1 MVNAQVGKSKNDQL
15 NESQLENLENFLAK
29 INYTIEDLFRE
40 GEIDIYSNISID
52 ENEFPTTNKNLR
64 KGIQYLLK
72 KFNLDWVISKI
83 AYDLYL
89 RFDKTIS
96 QGQAV
101 AVIRR
106 ATGVKL
112 SSTARSQLYELR
124 KKIQRYKRFLTFFEE
139 WGVKF
144 DFSLKIILLGFEVPF
159 KNELII
165 PLFKPQPYT
174 PQTIGVEFLLTERN
188 VLENTLVKLHIWN
201 MSTDD
206 KFSSIRPNYYKGSCG
221 AIFVYD
227 NNNPESFEKIKLY
240 FSELK
245 GTTDLKFKLKKKSKI
260 SVEMPRILIET
271 GVSNLVS
278 WKEGQS
284 LAESIGAHYFK
295 MPKINRANFN
305 EVLTFL
311 TLQII
316 TRAQPAK

>member
-1 MVNAQVGKSKNDQL
+1 MTQVGKNKNDQL
-15 NESQLENLENFLAK
+15 NESQLENLENFLSK
-29 INYTIEDLFRE
+29 INYTLEDLFRE
-40 GEIDIYSNISID
+40 GKIDIYSNISIN
-52 ENEFPTTNKNLR
+52 ENEFPNINKNLR
-64 KGIQYLLK
+64 KGIQHLLN

-96 QGQAV
+96 QGQAE

-106 ATGVKL
+106 ATGLKL

-124 KKIQRYKRFLTFFEE
+124 KKIQRYKRFLTYFEE

-144 DFSLKIILLGFEVPF
+144 DFTLKIILLGFDVPF
-159 KNELII
+159 KNELIT
-165 PLFKPQPYT
+165 PLFKTQLYT

-188 VLENTLVKLHIWN
+188 VLENTLVKLHLWN
-201 MSTDD
+201 MSGDI
-206 KFSSIRPNYYKGSCG
+206 KFRSIRPNYYKGSCG
-221 AIFVYD
+221 AIFAYD
-227 NNNPESFEKIKLY
+227 NNNPASFEKIKLY

-245 GTTDLKFKLKKKSKI
+245 GATDLKFKLKKKSKI
-260 SVEMPRILIET
+260 TVEMPRILIET
-271 GVSNLVS
+271 GESKLVS

-295 MPKINRANFN
+295 MPKINRSNFN

-316 TRAQPAK
+316 TRAQPTT

>member
-1 MVNAQVGKSKNDQL
+1 MVNAQVDKSKNEQL
-15 NESQLENLENFLAK
+15 NESQLENLENFLVK
-29 INYTIEDLFRE
+29 INYTLEDLFRE
-40 GEIDIYSNISID
+40 GEIDIYSHISVD
-52 ENEFPTTNKNLR
+52 ENELPTINKKLR
-64 KGIQYLLK
+64 KGIQYLSK

-89 RFDKTIS
+89 KFEKTIS
-96 QGQAV
+96 QGQAE

-106 ATGVKL
+106 VIGLRL

-144 DFSLKIILLGFEVPF
+144 DFTLKIILFGLDVPL
-159 KNELII
+159 KHELIT
-165 PLFKPQPYT
+165 PVFRTQPYS
-174 PQTIGVEFLLTERN
+174 PRIIGVEFLLTERN

-201 MSTDD
+201 MSGDN
-206 KFSSIRPNYYKGSCG
+206 KFNSIRPNYYKGSCG

-227 NNNPESFEKIKLY
+227 NNNPESFEKINLY

-245 GTTDLKFKLKKKSKI
+245 GATDLKFKLKKKSKI

-271 GVSNLVS
+271 GESNRVS

-295 MPKINRANFN
+295 MPKINRSNFN

-316 TRAQPAK
+316 TRAQPTK

>member
-1 MVNAQVGKSKNDQL
+1 MVNTQAGKSKNDRL
-15 NESQLENLENFLAK
+15 NNSQLKNLENFLVK
-29 INYTIEDLFRE
+29 INYTVEDLFRE
-40 GEIDIYSNISID
+40 GEIDIYSNISVDDDKFLTI
-52 ENEFPTTNKNLR
+52 NKNLR
-64 KGIQYLLK
+64 KGIQYLSK

-89 RFDKTIS
+89 RFEKTIS
-96 QGQAV
+96 QGQAE
-101 AVIRR
+101 AIIRR
-106 ATGVKL
+106 VTGIKL

-124 KKIQRYKRFLTFFEE
+124 KKIKRYKRFLTFFEE

-144 DFSLKIILLGFEVPF
+144 DFTFKIVLLGFDVPL

-165 PLFKPQPYT
+165 PIFKPQPYA
-174 PQTIGVEFLLTERN
+174 PQAIGVEFLLSERN
-188 VLENTLVKLHIWN
+188 ALENTLVKLHIWN
-201 MSTDD
+201 MSGEN
-206 KFSSIRPNYYKGSCG
+206 KFRSIRPNYYKGSCG

-245 GTTDLKFKLKKKSKI
+245 RATDLEFKLKKKSKI
-260 SVEMPRILIET
+260 SVKMPRILIET
-271 GVSNLVS
+271 GESKFIS
-278 WKEGQS
+278 WKEAQS

-295 MPKINRANFN
+295 VPKINRANFN

-316 TRAQPAK
+316 TRAQPSK

>member
-1 MVNAQVGKSKNDQL
+1 MVNTQMGKRNSGQL
-15 NESQLENLENFLAK
+15 TESQFENLENFLIK
-29 INYTIEDLFRE
+29 LNYTINDLFRE
-40 GEIDIYSNISID
+40 GEIDIYSNISI
-52 ENEFPTTNKNLR
+52 EEYEILNFNAKIKN
-64 KGIQYLLK
+64 GIQYLLN
-72 KFNLDWVISKI
+72 KFNLNWVISKI

-89 RFDKTIS
+89 RFEKTIS
-96 QGQAV
+96 QGQAE

-144 DFSLKIILLGFEVPF
+144 DFTLKIVLLGFEVPF
-159 KNELII
+159 KNELIT
-165 PLFKPQPYT
+165 PNFKSQPYT

-201 MSTDD
+201 ISGDNRF
-206 KFSSIRPNYYKGSCG
+206 KPIRPNYYKGSCG

-271 GVSNLVS
+271 GESNLVS

-284 LAESIGAHYFK
+284 LAESIEAHYFK
-295 MPKINRANFN
+295 MPRINRANFN

-316 TRAQPAK
+316 TRAQPTK

>member
-1 MVNAQVGKSKNDQL
+1 MVNAQGDKSKNEQL
-15 NESQLENLENFLAK
+15 NESQLENLENFLVK
-29 INYTIEDLFRE
+29 INYTLGDLFRE
-40 GEIDIYSNISID
+40 GEIDIYSHISVD
-52 ENEFPTTNKNLR
+52 ENELPTINQKLR
-64 KGIQYLLK
+64 KGIQYLSK

-89 RFDKTIS
+89 KFEKTIS
-96 QGQAV
+96 QGQAE

-106 ATGVKL
+106 VIGLRL

-144 DFSLKIILLGFEVPF
+144 DFTLKIILFGLDVPL
-159 KNELII
+159 KHELIT
-165 PLFKPQPYT
+165 PVFRTQPYS
-174 PQTIGVEFLLTERN
+174 PRIIGVEFLLTERN

-201 MSTDD
+201 MSGDNM
-206 KFSSIRPNYYKGSCG
+206 FNSIRPNYYKGSCG

-227 NNNPESFEKIKLY
+227 NNNPESFEKINLY

-245 GTTDLKFKLKKKSKI
+245 GATDLKFKLKKKSKI

-271 GVSNLVS
+271 GESNLVS

-295 MPKINRANFN
+295 MSNFN

-316 TRAQPAK
+316 TRAQPTK

>member
-1 MVNAQVGKSKNDQL
+1 MENTQVGKGKNNQL
-15 NESQLENLENFLAK
+15 KESQLENLENFLVK
-29 INYTIEDLFRE
+29 INYTLEDLFRE
-40 GEIDIYSNISID
+40 GEIDIYSHISVD
-52 ENEFPTTNKNLR
+52 KNELPTINKKLR
-64 KGIQYLLK
+64 KGIQYLSK

-89 RFDKTIS
+89 KFEKTIS
-96 QGQAV
+96 QGQAE

-106 ATGVKL
+106 VTGLRL

-144 DFSLKIILLGFEVPF
+144 DFTLKIILFGLDVPL
-159 KNELII
+159 KHELIT
-165 PLFKPQPYT
+165 PVFRTQPYS
-174 PQTIGVEFLLTERN
+174 PRIIGVEFLLTERN
-188 VLENTLVKLHIWN
+188 VLENTLIKLHIWN
-201 MSTDD
+201 MSGDN
-206 KFSSIRPNYYKGSCG
+206 KFNSIRPNYYKGSCG

-227 NNNPESFEKIKLY
+227 NNNPESFEKINLY

-245 GTTDLKFKLKKKSKI
+245 GATDLKFKLKKKSKI

-271 GVSNLVS
+271 GESNLVS

-295 MPKINRANFN
+295 MPKINRSNFN

-316 TRAQPAK
+316 TRAQPTT

>member
-1 MVNAQVGKSKNDQL
+1 MVDTQVGKSKNDQL
-15 NESQLENLENFLAK
+15 NDSQLKNLKNFLVK

-40 GEIDIYSNISID
+40 GEIDIYSNISVD
-52 ENEFPTTNKNLR
+52 DNEFLTINKNLT
-64 KGIQYLLK
+64 KGIQYLSK
-72 KFNLDWVISKI
+72 RFNLDWIISKI

-89 RFDKTIS
+89 RFEKTIS
-96 QGQAV
+96 QGQAE

-106 ATGVKL
+106 AMGLTL

-124 KKIQRYKRFLTFFEE
+124 KKIQRYKRFLTYFED

-144 DFSLKIILLGFEVPF
+144 DFALKIVLIGFDVPF
-159 KNELII
+159 KNELITPI
-165 PLFKPQPYT
+165 FKPQPYT
-174 PQTIGVEFLLTERN
+174 PQAIGVEFLLTERN
-188 VLENTLVKLHIWN
+188 VLENHLAKLQIWN
-201 MSTDD
+201 ISADN
-206 KFSSIRPNYYKGSCG
+206 KFNSIRHNYYKGSCG
-221 AIFVYD
+221 AIFVFN
-227 NNNPESFEKIKLY
+227 NNNPESYEDVKLY

-245 GTTDLKFKLKKKSKI
+245 EATDLKFKLKKKLNI

-271 GVSNLVS
+271 GESNLVS

-295 MPKINRANFN
+295 MPKINRSNFN

-316 TRAQPAK
+316 TRAQPTK

>member
-1 MVNAQVGKSKNDQL
+1 MDKSNNNQL
-15 NESQLENLENFLAK
+15 TKSQLENLEKFLTK
-29 INYTIEDLFRE
+29 INYSIEDLFRE
-40 GEIDIYSNISID
+40 GEIDIYSNISIEDD
-52 ENEFPTTNKNLR
+52 ESLNAKIKN
-64 KGIQYLLK
+64 GIQYLLN

-89 RFDKTIS
+89 RFEKTIS
-96 QGQAV
+96 QGQAE

-106 ATGVKL
+106 ATGIKL

-144 DFSLKIILLGFEVPF
+144 DFTLKIVLLGFEVPF

-165 PLFKPQPYT
+165 PIFKPQPYT

-188 VLENTLVKLHIWN
+188 VLENMLVKLHIWN
-201 MSTDD
+201 MSGDN
-206 KFSSIRPNYYKGSCG
+206 KFRSIRPNYYKGSCG

-227 NNNPESFEKIKLY
+227 NNNPESFEKIDLY

-245 GTTDLKFKLKKKSKI
+245 GATDLKFKLKKKSNI
-260 SVEMPRILIET
+260 SAEMPRILIET
-271 GVSNLVS
+271 GDSDLVS

-284 LAESIGAHYFK
+284 LAESIGAQYFK

-316 TRAQPAK
+316 TRAQSTK

>member
-1 MVNAQVGKSKNDQL
+1 MVNAQGDKSKNEQL
-15 NESQLENLENFLAK
+15 NESQLENLENFLVK
-29 INYTIEDLFRE
+29 INYTLEDLFRE
-40 GEIDIYSNISID
+40 GEIDIYSHISVD
-52 ENEFPTTNKNLR
+52 ENELPTINQKLR
-64 KGIQYLLK
+64 KGIQYLSK

-89 RFDKTIS
+89 KFEKTIS
-96 QGQAV
+96 QGQAE

-106 ATGVKL
+106 VIGLRL

-144 DFSLKIILLGFEVPF
+144 DFTLKIFLFGLDVPL
-159 KNELII
+159 KHELIT
-165 PLFKPQPYT
+165 PVFRTQPYS
-174 PQTIGVEFLLTERN
+174 PRIIGVEFLLTERN

-201 MSTDD
+201 MSGDN
-206 KFSSIRPNYYKGSCG
+206 KFDSIRPNYYKGSCG
-221 AIFVYD
+221 VIFVYD
-227 NNNPESFEKIKLY
+227 NNNPESFEKINLY

-245 GTTDLKFKLKKKSKI
+245 GATDLKFKLKKKSKI

-271 GVSNLVS
+271 GESNLVS

-295 MPKINRANFN
+295 MPKINRSNFN

-316 TRAQPAK
+316 TRAQPTK

>member
-1 MVNAQVGKSKNDQL
+1 MADTQAGRRDQL
-15 NESQLENLENFLAK
+15 NESQLVNLENFLVK

-40 GEIDIYSNISID
+40 GEIDIYSNISI
-52 ENEFPTTNKNLR
+52 NEHELPNINKKLKN
-64 KGIQYLLK
+64 GIQYLLN

-89 RFDKTIS
+89 KFERTIS
-96 QGQAV
+96 QGQAE

-106 ATGVKL
+106 VIGLRL

-124 KKIQRYKRFLTFFEE
+124 KKVQRFKRFLTYFEE
-139 WGVKF
+139 WGIKF
-144 DFSLKIILLGFEVPF
+144 DFTLKIVLLGFEVPF
-159 KNELII
+159 KSELIAPI
-165 PLFKPQPYT
+165 FKSQPYT

-201 MSTDD
+201 ISGDNRF
-206 KFSSIRPNYYKGSCG
+206 KSIRSNYYKGSCG
-221 AIFVYD
+221 VIFIYD
-227 NNNPESFEKIKLY
+227 NNYPESFEKIDLY

-245 GTTDLKFKLKKKSKI
+245 EATDLKFKLKKKSSI
-260 SVEMPRILIET
+260 SVEMPRILIEI
-271 GVSNLVS
+271 GDSDLVS

-295 MPKINRANFN
+295 MSKINRANFN

-316 TRAQPAK
+316 TRAQSIK

>member
-1 MVNAQVGKSKNDQL
+1 MVNAQVDKSKNKQL
-15 NESQLENLENFLAK
+15 NESQLENLKNFLVK
-29 INYTIEDLFRE
+29 INYTLEDLFRE
-40 GEIDIYSNISID
+40 GEIDIYSHISVD
-52 ENEFPTTNKNLR
+52 KNEFPTTNKNLR
-64 KGIQYLLK
+64 EGIQYLLK
-72 KFNLDWVISKI
+72 KFNLEWVISKI
-83 AYDLYL
+83 AYDFYL
-89 RFDKTIS
+89 RFEKTIS
-96 QGQAV
+96 QGQAE

-106 ATGVKL
+106 ATGLKL

-144 DFSLKIILLGFEVPF
+144 DFILKIILLGFDVPF
-159 KNELII
+159 KNELIT
-165 PLFKPQPYT
+165 PLFKTQPYT

-201 MSTDD
+201 MSGDNRF
-206 KFSSIRPNYYKGSCG
+206 KSIRPNYYKGSCG

-240 FSELK
+240 FAELK
-245 GTTDLKFKLKKKSKI
+245 RVTDLKFKLKKKSKI
-260 SVEMPRILIET
+260 SVEIPRILIEI
-271 GVSNLVS
+271 GDSELVS
-278 WKEGQS
+278 WKEGQA

-295 MPKINRANFN
+295 MPKINRSNFN

-316 TRAQPAK
+316 TRAQSTK

>member
-1 MVNAQVGKSKNDQL
+1 MTQVGKNKNDQL
-15 NESQLENLENFLAK
+15 NESQLENLENFLSK

-40 GEIDIYSNISID
+40 GEIDIYSNISIN
-52 ENEFPTTNKNLR
+52 ENEFPNKNKNLR
-64 KGIQYLLK
+64 KGIQHLLN

-96 QGQAV
+96 QGQAE

-106 ATGVKL
+106 VVGLKL

-124 KKIQRYKRFLTFFEE
+124 KKIQRFKRFLTYFEE

-144 DFSLKIILLGFEVPF
+144 DFTLKIILFGFVVPF
-159 KNELII
+159 KNDLIT
-165 PLFKPQPYT
+165 PLFKTQPYT

-188 VLENTLVKLHIWN
+188 VLENILVKLHLWN
-201 MSTDD
+201 MSGDN
-206 KFSSIRPNYYKGSCG
+206 KFSSIRPNYYKGGCG
-221 AIFVYD
+221 AIFAYD
-227 NNNPESFEKIKLY
+227 NNDPESFEKIKLY

-245 GTTDLKFKLKKKSKI
+245 EATDLKFRLKKNSKI

-271 GVSNLVS
+271 GESNLVS

-295 MPKINRANFN
+295 IPKIKRSNFN

-316 TRAQPAK
+316 TRAQPTK